1 MLPADADYDQEYTE
15 FRPIFSYFRPHGA
28 GVIVGAPRLAE
39 LIWPGENYSGMETT
53 PGRQWRLIDANEN
66 ALRAAINELLNY
78 ATYDDAVAAGGKAE
92 FIVNGFDNNVVDCR
106 EKFDQIRGT
115 AECANQFANLTMA
128 AMTNVH
134 AYVPR
139 ILDDNEQDI
148 LKCWKALRLHE
159 ITQHEEFPGFFGVP
173 DSLDNP
179 NTLVGGYQ
187 CLHLSHYPGYKHASG
202 QKNGRAIPPVVW
214 VSLEEDGAP
223 EWRPNISS
231 EADSWLTDNYE
242 DFDTEQLESGQQLW
256 DYVLAISAAD
266 AVQEGMGTYSG
277 YELNIPF
284 PQNYETF
291 QQVSNLGE
299 TMRLLQRPSP
309 LPDTNDYYQLQ
320 QAVISLIRIE
330 LVNRNADEIEIE
342 AFHIQ
347 NMKQPTS
354 ITSRNP
360 AREEMNVE
368 WNEQEDE
375 FAALCQASGFNSDEL
390 GEILGPTQRVCIDH
404 TGQTQWI
411 TGVPQNVLNFTLGNR
426 KVLQSWISLHS
437 DLVPEESLQHA
448 TWDDAIRMP
457 WFRELTMVIRNIT
470 ILMLLRPR
478 INDFSTTVIDDL
490 LPWVVEVQDE
500 EEE

>member
-15 FRPIFSYFRPHGA
+15 FRPIFSYFRPPGA
-28 GVIVGAPRLAE
+28 GVIEGAPHLAE

-53 PGRQWRLIDANEN
+53 PGRQWRLIDANAD
-66 ALRAAINELLNY
+66 ALRAAIEDLLGY
-78 ATYDDAVAAGGKAE
+78 ATYDEAVAAGGRSN
-92 FIVNGFDNNVVDCR
+92 FIVGGFDRNDVGCLEN
-106 EKFDQIRGT
+106 FNQIKQN
-115 AECANQFANLTMA
+115 AECANQFADLTMA

-139 ILDDNEQDI
+139 ILDDNERDV

-159 ITQHEEFPGFFGVP
+159 VTQHPEFPGFFGVP

-179 NTLVGGYQ
+179 NTLVSGFQ
-187 CLHLSHYPGYKHASG
+187 CLHLGHYPGYKHASG

-223 EWRPNISS
+223 EWRANISCQ
-231 EADSWLTDNYE
+231 AASWLADNYH
-242 DFDTEQLESGQQLW
+242 DFAIDQLESGQQLW
-256 DYVLAISAAD
+256 DYVLAISAASV
-266 AVQEGMGTYSG
+266 VQEGMETYTG

-299 TMRLLQRPSP
+299 AMRLLQHPSS
-309 LPDTNDYYQLQ
+309 LPDTNDYSQLQ
-320 QAVISLIRIE
+320 QAVISLIQIE
-330 LVNRNADEIEIE
+330 LVNNDGDEIQIGD
-342 AFHIQ
+342 FHIQ

-360 AREEMNVE
+360 AREGMVE
-368 WNEQEDE
+368 WNEQEDK
-375 FAALCQASGFNSDEL
+375 FVALCQASEFNADEL
-390 GEILGPTQRVCIDH
+390 GEILGPPQRVCIDH

-426 KVLQSWISLHS
+426 KVLQNWISLHS
-437 DLVPEESLQHA
+437 DLVPEESLMHA
-448 TWDDAIRMP
+448 TWDDAIRTP

-478 INDFSTTVIDDL
+478 INDFATTVIDDL